1 MAREDGQS
9 RMVHAGAPPWRAS
22 ARELGIVAGAQAG
35 CARSRRLALAV
46 AREHNRCPAKNIID
60 HVMFLRNNHQGFQI
74 IMQDFQMIIGRFRR
88 YRTYPKLSARF
99 LAQFRTYPELSARFL
114 AQLAGHIGT
123 NCMKQVR

>member
-1 MAREDGQS
+1 MPG
-9 RMVHAGAPPWRAS
+9 
-22 ARELGIVAGAQAG
+22 
-35 CARSRRLALAV
+35 
-46 AREHNRCPAKNIID
+46 NRCPAKNIID